1 MTAAGISPEPRAA
14 LRPGGEP
21 RWADYRPRLASG
33 IWRGVRAALLPEL
46 EAAKRAAG
54 DFARIRLG
62 AVTLYVVSD
71 PEAIKSVLVTE
82 QRNFIRFEPE
92 GSMLRRAVG
101 NGILT
106 STGELHRRQRRLM
119 QPLFQPRRIE
129 SYAAAMSLEAERLL
143 AEWEPLAGQVV
154 DVHAEM
160 MRVTMLVIARVLFG
174 SDLRAQAEILSEAIT
189 AANRSS
195 SSLLQILFK
204 GRLAF
209 LPTRDNRELRRAV
222 RALDSLVY
230 GQIEARRS
238 SGEARDDLLGL
249 LLSARD
255 EEPSGAPMSDR
266 QVRDELVT
274 LFAAGHET
282 TASLLSW
289 TWSLLAASPEIEA
302 RLHAEL
308 DRVLAGRTPTFS
320 DLPNLPYT
328 QQVLRESMRL
338 YPPAWTT
345 GRLNLEATR
354 VSGRALPA
362 RSFVITSPWLV
373 HRDSRWF
380 PEPERFD
387 PDRFTPESSSGRPR
401 FAYFPFG
408 GGARQCIGQS
418 FAEVEGALLLAS
430 FAQRFAPR
438 ALDGARVEPEPMVT
452 LRPRN
457 GLVMRLTRRGSA

>member
-1 MTAAGISPEPRAA
+1 MTVIESHSAGRLAPLASR
-14 LRPGGEP
+14 GP
-21 RWADYRPRLASG
+21 RWIDYRPPLRSG
-33 IWRGVRAALLPEL
+33 IWRGVRAAMLPEL

-62 AVTLYVVSD
+62 AITLYVVSD

-129 SYAAAMSLEAERLL
+129 SYAGAMSLEAARLL
-143 AEWEPLAGQVV
+143 AEWEARAGQVV

-174 SDLRAQAEILSEAIT
+174 SDLRAQAEVLSDAIT
-189 AANRSS
+189 AANRAS
-195 SSLLQILFK
+195 SSLIQMLSK

-209 LPTRDNRELRRAV
+209 LPTRDNRQLRRAV

-230 GQIEARRS
+230 GQIEARRR
-238 SGEARDDLLGL
+238 SGEQRDDLLGL

-255 EEPSGAPMSDR
+255 DEASDAPMSDR

-289 TWSLLAASPEIEA
+289 TWSLLAAHPEVES
-302 RLHAEL
+302 RLHREL
-308 DRVLAGRTPTFS
+308 DQTLAGRAPEFS
-320 DLPNLPYT
+320 DLPELPYT

-338 YPPAWTT
+338 FPPAWIT
-345 GRLNLEATR
+345 GRLNLEAAE
-354 VSGRALPA
+354 VSGRPLPA

-373 HRDSRWF
+373 HHDARWF

-387 PDRFTPESSSGRPR
+387 PERFRPEASDSRPR

-438 ALDGARVEPEPMVT
+438 PLDGARVALEPMVT
-452 LRPRN
+452 LRPKD
-457 GLVMRLTRRGSA
+457 GLPMRLTRR

>member
-1 MTAAGISPEPRAA
+1 MTAAEIRSEPRLGAP
-14 LRPGGEP
+14 RSHTP
-21 RWADYRPRLASG
+21 RWVDYRPRLGSG
-33 IWRGVRAALLPEL
+33 VWRGARSSMLPEL

-54 DFARIRLG
+54 DFVRLRLG
-62 AVTLYVVSD
+62 AVTLYLVSD

-119 QPLFQPRRIE
+119 QPLFQAKRIE

-143 AEWEPLAGQVV
+143 EEWRPRAGEIV

-174 SDLRAQAEILSEAIT
+174 SDLRAQAEILSDAIT
-189 AANRSS
+189 AANRAS
-195 SSLLQILFK
+195 SSLLQMLFR

-209 LPTRDNRELRRAV
+209 LPTRNNRELRRAV
-222 RALDSLVY
+222 RALDALVY
-230 GQIEARRS
+230 GQIEARRK
-238 SGEARDDLLGL
+238 SGTERDDLLGL

-255 EEPSGAPMSDR
+255 DDGAPMSDL

-289 TWSLLAASPEIEA
+289 TWSLLAAHPEAEA
-302 RLHAEL
+302 RLHSEL
-308 DRVLAGRTPTFS
+308 ERVLGGRPPAFS
-320 DLPNLPYT
+320 DLPNLVYT
-328 QQVLRESMRL
+328 EQILRESMRL
-338 YPPAWTT
+338 YPPAWIT
-345 GRLNLEATR
+345 GRLNLEAAQ
-354 VSGRALPA
+354 VAGRALPA
-362 RSFVITSPWLV
+362 RSFVLTSPWLV
-373 HRDSRWF
+373 HHDPRWF

-387 PDRFTPESSSGRPR
+387 PVRFGGDAGESRPR

-418 FAEVEGALLLAS
+418 FAEAEGVLLLAS

-438 ALDGARVEPEPMVT
+438 ALDRARPEPEPMVT

-457 GLVMRLTRRGSA
+457 GLPMRLVARR